1 MDCPINK
8 PRPFDWLWYTKKFQ
22 GPGFRYEI
30 ALNVRTGEICWI
42 NGPFQ
47 CGPWPDGTIFM
58 DGLFHELVGNE
69 MVCADKGYRGKP
81 RCWTWYDQ
89 PSHAERKQASIVR
102 ARHETVNARFKVFK
116 SLSTAFRHPRNKD
129 HFFSVL
135 WLQLCSWT
143 CAVTLLSFRLIT
155 GSLAT

>member
-1 MDCPINK
+1 
-8 PRPFDWLWYTKKFQ
+8 
-22 GPGFRYEI
+22 
-30 ALNVRTGEICWI
+30 
-42 NGPFQ
+42 
-47 CGPWPDGTIFM
+47 M

-116 SLSTAFRHPRNKD
+116 SLSTAFRHPRNK
-129 HFFSVL
+129 HQFCFRAVASIV
-135 WLQLCSWT
+135 QLDMRCD
-143 CAVTLLSFRLIT
+143 APLFQIDYREF
-155 GSLAT
+155 GHLANVRRHQSSGN